1 MAQFAYN
8 SADTSTTKMS
18 PFYANYM
25 HEPEAYREPISGTEA
40 QTATEKATKIRKLH
54 KELRQELLFVQERMT
69 TYANKK
75 RLKGPTLE
83 EGDKVY
89 LLRKNIKTKRP
100 SDKLDYKKMGP
111 FRITEK
117 LSEVNFR
124 LSLPKTRRHAVFHI
138 SLLEPAPA
146 NARLATQIELENN
159 EEEWEVEE
167 IKNHRIYDND
177 TEYLIKWKGY
187 DNSENTWEPIENLT
201 GCKQLLEEYQARN
214 SATTETRT
222 TRTRPTNQP
231 PNDTS
236 QPRRSTRPTKRP
248 KN

>member
-1 MAQFAYN
+1 
-8 SADTSTTKMS
+8 
-18 PFYANYM
+18 
-25 HEPEAYREPISGTEA
+25 
-40 QTATEKATKIRKLH
+40 
-54 KELRQELLFVQERMT
+54 
-69 TYANKK
+69 
-75 RLKGPTLE
+75 
-83 EGDKVY
+83 
-89 LLRKNIKTKRP
+89 
-100 SDKLDYKKMGP
+100 
-111 FRITEK
+111 
-117 LSEVNFR
+117 
-124 LSLPKTRRHAVFHI
+124 
-138 SLLEPAPA
+138 LEPAPA